1 MSDVTGL
8 LRERYGTVG
17 RADRE
22 RFDPPRRPRLADD
35 TPEQIADR
43 RKVLTATLDDIPQDY
58 RRGAS

>member
-1 MSDVTGL
+1 MSDVTDL
-8 LRERYGTVG
+8 LRERYGSVS

-22 RFDPPRRPRLADD
+22 RFNPPRRPTLADD

-43 RKVLTATLDDIPQDY
+43 RKVLTSTLDDIPQDY